1 MKTLIATAFI
11 ATAAHAELCTF
22 ENLPAPT
29 FAEYNTPQTG
39 FWIDPLGN
47 YQGFN
52 FTSSY
57 AQGSNNQYSIF
68 DNKWAYYDL
77 VGGPGW
83 GGYDE
88 AIIGDRAIFT
98 AWGSDSFYNYRIN
111 RNELWRLNSLEITSV
126 WNTMTVVIEGYRYGV
141 GVFTYTA
148 QLNQAQRVK
157 LNIAAAYPGPL
168 NNITEI
174 KVYGTGA
181 ATHLAIDNIDYTV
194 VPAPSALALIGV
206 AGAVGTRRRSK

>member
-1 MKTLIATAFI
+1 MMKTLIATTLI
-11 ATAAHAELCTF
+11 ATSAHAELCTF

-39 FWIDPLGN
+39 FWIDPLGS

-52 FTSSY
+52 FTSSV
-57 AQGSNNQYSIF
+57 QGNNNQYSIF
-68 DNKWAYYDL
+68 DNKWSYYDL

-88 AIIGDRAIFT
+88 AIIGDRAVFT
-98 AWGSDSFYNYRIN
+98 PWGSDSSYNYRIG
-111 RNELWRLNSLEITSV
+111 RDEAWKLNSLEITAV

-174 KVYGTGA
+174 KVYGTGV

-194 VPAPSALALIGV
+194 VPAPSALALIGI
-206 AGAVGTRRRSK
+206 AGMIGVRRRR

>member
-1 MKTLIATAFI
+1 MMKTLIATTLL
-11 ATAAHAELCTF
+11 ATSAHAELCTF

-39 FWIDPLGN
+39 FWTDPLGS

-52 FTSSY
+52 FTSS

-98 AWGSDSFYNYRIN
+98 PWGSDSSYNYRIG
-111 RNELWRLNSLEITSV
+111 RDEAWKVNSLEITAV

-174 KVYGTGA
+174 KVYGTGV

-194 VPAPSALALIGV
+194 VPAPSALAFIGL
-206 AGAVGTRRRSK
+206 AVLGVNRRRR